1 MVRADEDV
9 RVRPQLFVLT
19 QWNSNALNQ
28 HIHLSFPPTTFG
40 TAQARGFVDVLTAN
54 QTPRSTSWCVLQTSG
69 DIPCFQIRGSGPGHV
84 SAICA
89 DSSSIFCTSRTLT
102 IQKRCRI

>member
-1 MVRADEDV
+1 M
-9 RVRPQLFVLT
+9 RPQLFVLT

-54 QTPRSTSWCVLQTSG
+54 QTPRSTSWCGSNLRRVLASETL
-69 DIPCFQIRGSGPGHV
+69 GSHGFSHASFSPQRCG
-84 SAICA
+84 AA
-89 DSSSIFCTSRTLT
+89 RDSNSYMS
-102 IQKRCRI
+102 